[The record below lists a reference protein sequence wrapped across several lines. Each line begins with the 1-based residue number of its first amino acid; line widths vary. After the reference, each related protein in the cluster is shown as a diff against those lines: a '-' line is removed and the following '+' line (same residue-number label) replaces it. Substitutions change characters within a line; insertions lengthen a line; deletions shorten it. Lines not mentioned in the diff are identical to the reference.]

1 MHQSYDN
8 PPDLP
13 AFKGPEPK
21 KRRESLTEVLSG
33 AAIVFAEAISSTV
46 GRQPTDSIKEG
57 EHSNIPQSS
66 SVSSPR
72 KAVELRMKNYEQL
85 RYIQQLYNDGI
96 LDEKEFNEQKSKI
109 LEFIQKIT

>member
-1 MHQSYDN
+1 MYLN
-8 PPDLP
+8 P
-13 AFKGPEPK
+13 
-21 KRRESLTEVLSG
+21 VLYH
-33 AAIVFAEAISSTV
+33 
-46 GRQPTDSIKEG
+46 P
-57 EHSNIPQSS
+57 
-66 SVSSPR
+66 PR